1 MGDISLIKTQNDFK
15 DLSKYSEEEQI
26 RINQTVEAINIRD
39 SQGIIVYGVGAQRE
53 ISDFSDNILKQ
64 VRAKDSGYVGEVLT
78 DLVLK
83 VKDLKVDSLS
93 SGSGISNIPI
103 IGGLFDA
110 VKKFIAKYDK
120 MSVQIE
126 KIISELDKARM
137 ELLKDIVML
146 DGLYE
151 QNAKYTKNLEL
162 FIAAGQIKLK
172 ELNEKIL
179 PEYKSKAEQTQDP
192 KDAQEYRDLEQS
204 ISRFDKKI
212 HDLMLSRIIAI
223 QTAPQVRLIQN
234 NNQALVEKI
243 QSSILNTI
251 PLWKNQIVIA
261 ISLFKQRKSLEL
273 QKSVT
278 KTTNDLLE
286 KNSQM
291 LKQGSLDIAREN
303 ERGIVEIETLRKVNS
318 DLITTIEE
326 TLKIQEEGKQRRREV
341 ELELTKLENDLKT
354 TLINSK
360 K

>member
-1 MGDISLIKTQNDFK
+1 
-15 DLSKYSEEEQI
+15 
-26 RINQTVEAINIRD
+26 
-39 SQGIIVYGVGAQRE
+39 
-53 ISDFSDNILKQ
+53 
-64 VRAKDSGYVGEVLT
+64 
-78 DLVLK
+78 
-83 VKDLKVDSLS
+83 
-93 SGSGISNIPI
+93 
-103 IGGLFDA
+103 
-110 VKKFIAKYDK
+110 
-120 MSVQIE
+120 
-126 KIISELDKARM
+126 
-137 ELLKDIVML
+137 
-146 DGLYE
+146 
-151 QNAKYTKNLEL
+151 
-162 FIAAGQIKLK
+162 
-172 ELNEKIL
+172 
-179 PEYKSKAEQTQDP
+179 
-192 KDAQEYRDLEQS
+192 
-204 ISRFDKKI
+204 
-212 HDLMLSRIIAI
+212 MLSRIIAI